1 MLIHC
6 RTIPYPKTL
15 PNYTLSESIAQL
27 YPIFIH
33 CRSIPYV
40 NTLPNYTLS
49 AYIAELYSILL
60 HCRWLSA
67 VNQIRAPKTSS
78 ANQNRAK
85 RDSSFQPIR
94 IEYFVTRQLSARVE
108 VPSRLAVAF
117 NTRALHPPPQL
128 VCSLF
133 YFWRINLSPGTK
145 ISPSA

>member
-1 MLIHC
+1 M
-6 RTIPYPKTL
+6 PYLNTL
-15 PNYTLSESIAQL
+15 PNYTLGEYIAEL

-78 ANQNRAK
+78 ANQNGAIRY
-85 RDSSFQPIR
+85 SSLQPIR
-94 IEYFVTRQLSARVE
+94 IEYYVTRQLSARVE

-117 NTRALHPPPQL
+117 NTRALHPPPPPAGL
-128 VCSLF
+128 LTF
-133 YFWRINLSPGTK
+133 LLLAY
-145 ISPSA
+145 